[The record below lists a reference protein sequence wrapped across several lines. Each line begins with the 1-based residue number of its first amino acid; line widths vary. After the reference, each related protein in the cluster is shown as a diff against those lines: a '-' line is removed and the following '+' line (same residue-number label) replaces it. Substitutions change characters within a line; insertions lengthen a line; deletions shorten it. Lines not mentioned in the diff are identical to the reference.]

1 MCNVLI
7 ELNRKQCDM
16 LHKVSTTVMNF
27 FSEIGYA
34 TVTFF
39 GLSLVKR

>member
-16 LHKVSTTVMNF
+16 LHPFLLNNNIRSK
-27 FSEIGYA
+27 EKEKQ
-34 TVTFF
+34 
-39 GLSLVKR
+39 L